1 MRIFYPG
8 KWIMKRIVLFFITI
22 AVLTLGLSLVTEA
35 ATQDER
41 FTSPTIGAEFVLIPG
56 GTFMMGDAVPRQV
69 VISKPYYMQTT
80 EVTQGQWKKV
90 MGSNPSMFKAC
101 GDDCPVENISWV
113 DVQEFV
119 RCLNQKEGA
128 NKYRL
133 PTEAEWEFA
142 CRTGSAV
149 KDARGAKEDEFGDY
163 AWYDANSDRKTHPV
177 ARKKPNAWGLYDMY
191 GNVLE
196 WCQDWY
202 DDYPKGKVID
212 PKGPVSGQHKVLRG
226 GAWLGSPATLQCTF
240 RSEDYAVVQSND
252 IGFRLVRDF

>member
-1 MRIFYPG
+1 
-8 KWIMKRIVLFFITI
+8 MKRIMRLFIMI
-22 AVLTLGLSLVTEA
+22 AVLIA
-35 ATQDER
+35 ASSFVIDAAAQDKS

-56 GTFMMGDAVPRQV
+56 GTFMMGATAKHEV
-69 VISKPYYMQTT
+69 VISKPYYMQVT
-80 EVTQGQWKKV
+80 EVTQRQWRKV
-90 MGSNPSMFKAC
+90 MESNPSLFNAC

-113 DVQEFV
+113 DVQEFI
-119 RCLNQKEGA
+119 RRLNQKEGVK
-128 NKYRL
+128 KYRL

-142 CRTGSAV
+142 CRAGSAG
-149 KDARGAKEDEFGDY
+149 KDASGVKEDEFGGY
-163 AWYDANSDRKTHPV
+163 AWYDANSERTTHPV
-177 ARKKPNAWGLYDMY
+177 AAKKPNVWGLYDMQ

-212 PKGPVSGQHKVLRG
+212 PKGASSAQHKVLRG
-226 GAWLGSPATLQCTF
+226 GAWLGSPTTLQCTF